1 MQIERLKEDSDN
13 IDSQEKNRNCLA
25 MFKCV
30 VRLEIKGCDF
40 FCDGVGYGGD
50 RTVIQQGAC
59 SFYSSTYSITRNYLC
74 I

>member
-13 IDSQEKNRNCLA
+13 SDSQEKIRNCLA
-25 MFKCV
+25 LFKCV

-40 FCDGVGYGGD
+40 FCDGIGYGGD
-50 RTVIQQGAC
+50 RGVIQRGAC
-59 SFYSSTYSITRNYLC
+59 SFYSSIQSTTRNYLC